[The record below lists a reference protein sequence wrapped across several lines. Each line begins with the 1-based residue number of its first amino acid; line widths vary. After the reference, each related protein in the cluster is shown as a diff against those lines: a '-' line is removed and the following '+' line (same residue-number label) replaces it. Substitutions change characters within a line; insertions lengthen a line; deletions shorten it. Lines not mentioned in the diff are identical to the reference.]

1 MRLRLSTPGEV
12 RKSLSKIANMV
23 ANGQMDAKMAN
34 TLILACNAILGS
46 IRTDDQQKKIDE
58 FERWMNEQKE
68 RRR

>member
-23 ANGQMDAKMAN
+23 ANGQMDVKMAN

-58 FERWMNEQKE
+58 FERWMNDHKE
-68 RRR
+68 RRL